1 MKIFKTTMLAAIL
14 IATIGAFAASAQKV
28 KGGTKIECDTQDI
41 VCARVGGVE
50 VYGKATI
57 IVTPD

>member
-1 MKIFKTTMLAAIL
+1 MLAAIL

>member
-1 MKIFKTTMLAAIL
+1 MRIFKVTMLAAIL
-14 IATIGAFAASAQKV
+14 VATFGAISAAAQK
-28 KGGTKIECDTQDI
+28 TRIECDTQDI

-57 IVTPD
+57 IIED